1 MTKKVIVTCRHN
13 QARSIAA
20 SAALRRFYPDLH
32 ILSAGTNARP
42 RSPIPTSIL
51 DILDEWELYERDLES
66 TLTTDLPEV
75 SQEDFVLCADA
86 ETKSLFMQQHD
97 IDPDEFTRIHILQ
110 DFSKSKL
117 EIPIDPVSM
126 DLAETKI
133 QLARSIVL
141 AIRATRKF
149 LEQSELIN
157 ASHIPKIREEHIDIQ
172 NAYLNTP
179 TENRLI
185 IDTGFSI
192 PNPEVWSRL
201 PNQVAFNPRQFPN
214 FNERDLSGQVLTVKH
229 EIDNVAGHFLS
240 LAYLEW
246 IASMASRYKVDL
258 VSQPYEELPL
268 NRKHEA
274 ILGLI
279 HS

>member
-1 MTKKVIVTCRHN
+1 MTKKVIVICRQN

-20 SAALRRFYPDLH
+20 SAALRRFYPDLQ
-32 ILSAGTNARP
+32 ILSAGTIARP
-42 RSPIPTSIL
+42 KTPIPTSIL
-51 DILDEWELYERDLES
+51 EILDEWELDDRDLES
-66 TLTTDLPEV
+66 TLTTDLPEI
-75 SQEDFVLCADA
+75 SQEDFILCADA
-86 ETKSLFMQQHD
+86 ETKSLFVQQHE
-97 IDPDEFTRIHILQ
+97 IDLDEFTRIHILQ

-117 EIPIDPVSM
+117 EVPIDPVSM

-133 QLARSIVL
+133 QLARSMVL

-149 LEQSELIN
+149 LGLSELIN
-157 ASHIPKIREEHIDIQ
+157 ASHIPTIREEHIDVQ
-172 NAYLNTP
+172 NAYTNTP
-179 TENRLI
+179 MENRLI

-192 PNPEVWSRL
+192 PNPEVWSRFSKR
-201 PNQVAFNPRQFPN
+201 VGFNPRQFPN
-214 FNERDLSGQVLTVKH
+214 FDDLDLSGQVLTVKH

-240 LAYLEW
+240 LAYYEW

>member
-1 MTKKVIVTCRHN
+1 MTKKVIVICRHN

-20 SAALRRFYPDLH
+20 SAALRRFYPDLQ

-42 RSPIPTSIL
+42 RTPIPTSIL

-86 ETKSLFMQQHD
+86 ETKSLFIQQHE
-97 IDPDEFTRIHILQ
+97 IDLDEFTRIHILQ

-117 EIPIDPVSM
+117 EIPIDPLSM

-133 QLARSIVL
+133 QLARCIVL

-149 LEQSELIN
+149 LEQSDLIS
-157 ASHIPKIREEHIDIQ
+157 ASHIPAIREEHIDIQ
-172 NAYLNTP
+172 NTYLNTP

-201 PNQVAFNPRQFPN
+201 PNRVGFNPRQFPN
-214 FNERDLSGQVLTVKH
+214 FNELDLSGQVLTVKH

-240 LAYLEW
+240 LAYHEW
-246 IASMASRYKVDL
+246 IASIALRYKVDL